1 MDKKRRQI
9 IENNEISELCTFQ
22 LGGYP
27 QKVLIEGKYRHLP
40 VMISL
45 HGGPGTPIPFSAG
58 CRGLFPE
65 FTDNA
70 ITVYWDQLGCGIND
84 CVIDDSFTI
93 DHFVTMTE
101 DLIRAVKAKFPENKI
116 HIFATSWGSVLSAL
130 VLERTQGLVDGVV
143 VYGQIVKDL
152 FFCDEVY
159 SALETSKIP
168 RKKLDAIRNTDT
180 SAIRVRDLAQ
190 VSAGIRKYTYGY
202 TNKLGEPTPMGSI
215 IKGLLTSPDY
225 TFRDFMAIMVNGY
238 RNNLSLWRE
247 LLKLDLT
254 DALQAVRIPYVMVQG
269 DTDIVA
275 STKNALAVLGDN
287 PFLRCTIVE
296 NAGHLPSKA
305 GIDAVFAEIVVQTQG
320 N

>member
-9 IENNEISELCTFQ
+9 IESNEISELCTFS

-40 VMISL
+40 VIISL

-65 FTDNA
+65 FTDKA
-70 ITVYWDQLGCGIND
+70 IMVYWDQLGCGIND
-84 CVIDDSFTI
+84 RVIDDSFTI
-93 DHFVTMTE
+93 EHFVTMTE
-101 DLIRAVKAKFPENKI
+101 DLIRAVKARFPENKQYL
-116 HIFATSWGSVLSAL
+116 FATSWGSVLSAL
-130 VLERTQGLVDGVV
+130 VLERTKGLVDGVV
-143 VYGQIVKDL
+143 VYGQIVKNL

-159 SALETSKIP
+159 SALETSPIP
-168 RKKLDAIRNTDT
+168 PKKLEAIRNTDI

-190 VSAGIRKYTYGY
+190 VSACIRKYTDGY
-202 TNKLGEPTPMGSI
+202 TNKLGEPTPMGGI

-225 TFRDFMAIMVNGY
+225 TFRDFKAIMVNGY

-254 DALQAVRIPYVMVQG
+254 DTLKAVGIPYVMIQG

-275 STKNALAVLGDN
+275 STKHALELPGEN
-287 PFLRCTIVE
+287 PFLRCAVIE
-296 NAGHLPSKA
+296 NAGHMPSKA
-305 GIDAVFAEIVVQTQG
+305 AMDAVFAEMVALTG
-320 N
+320 L